1 MKAAQRENQ
10 TNIYLKRI
18 EQLLLNNSNV
28 PRTPEDI
35 ESRRNELGFFK
46 DDITGNQLDDPETY
60 LVSGKFF
67 TNLRFAH
74 IIQED
79 NPVIIIETV
88 QQAKYRLLSKNKRD
102 GETERRRDEEAE
114 TKKEPPYFSAIYCDG
129 IVKQYRLKIIKVYE
143 YGQRKIKN
151 PELFLE
157 TNIIGTQVL
166 LESALKNKIQRFH
179 HISTDEVFGA
189 LELNTT
195 EKFNLLTPYNP
206 HSPYSASKAASDHL
220 VRAYGTTYGLPY
232 TITNCSNNY
241 GEYQFPEKFI
251 SLTITN
257 LIEKKN
263 IPVYGDG
270 LYVRDWLYVQDH
282 CSAIDRVL
290 TDGKLHETYLIG
302 GLTTDVSNLEISKMI
317 LKIMGESE
325 DKIEYVKDR
334 PGHDRRYA
342 VDWTKINQ
350 ELGWK
355 PSVSLEEG
363 IKKTIEWYKN
373 NPSWWQKLKYANKQ
387 YFSEQYQ
394 K

>member
-1 MKAAQRENQ
+1 MKTKITADEMKAVQRENQ

-151 PELFLE
+151 PELFSGEEEYLKLYDDLALVEQELKKILE
-157 TNIIGTQVL
+157 IYTRQIRESCMVPGTRPKDT
-166 LESALKNKIQRFH
+166 ES
-179 HISTDEVFGA
+179 EG
-189 LELNTT
+189 
-195 EKFNLLTPYNP
+195 
-206 HSPYSASKAASDHL
+206 
-220 VRAYGTTYGLPY
+220 
-232 TITNCSNNY
+232 
-241 GEYQFPEKFI
+241 FI
-251 SLTITN
+251 SDSYIKGQFQKAKEAKWALNQIFPPPKKAKKK
-257 LIEKKN
+257 IEKEIVEK
-263 IPVYGDG
+263 
-270 LYVRDWLYVQDH
+270 
-282 CSAIDRVL
+282 
-290 TDGKLHETYLIG
+290 
-302 GLTTDVSNLEISKMI
+302 VSEK
-317 LKIMGESE
+317 
-325 DKIEYVKDR
+325 
-334 PGHDRRYA
+334 
-342 VDWTKINQ
+342 
-350 ELGWK
+350 
-355 PSVSLEEG
+355 
-363 IKKTIEWYKN
+363 
-373 NPSWWQKLKYANKQ
+373 
-387 YFSEQYQ
+387 
-394 K
+394 